1 VIIKHFKEQ
10 VDKHPNKIA
19 VKTKDIELTYDQLD
33 RLSNVVANTVLLQ
46 FKNNENDGIRAAL
59 LFEHGIGMI
68 IGTLGALKADT
79 VYVPFDPFYPE
90 SRLLYMLDHSN
101 AEIIITNNTSNG
113 LAEKLAAQAKRSIC
127 VLNIDRPVVVSEKA
141 IEREVDG
148 NKLIYI
154 LYTSGSTGTPKGI
167 MQNSKNVYH
176 FARNYI
182 EKLDIKEADRLTLFS
197 AFSHDAAV
205 VDIYSGLLS
214 GATLYPLNVRQQIK
228 ISELYG
234 WMKTER
240 ITIWHSVPTLYR
252 YFVNELSEE
261 EDPLKLRYVVLGGES
276 VVEQDV
282 ITFKKLFKNSSLVN
296 LYGQS
301 ESSYN
306 SSQIINEETDFDGIN
321 LGEPISNTRV
331 LIVNDK
337 GRIASPFS
345 AGEIVV
351 ASDYLALGY
360 WRDKEKTDKAFENH
374 TELGRIYR
382 TGDWGRFNEDG
393 MIEYLGRKDFQIKIR
408 GYRVEIE
415 EVENCLLKHRDVK
428 EAAVVCKEDESGS
441 KYLCAYFTSDE
452 GLSVEAVRKYIA
464 NELPD
469 YMVPSFCNKVDQL
482 LLTPNGKVD
491 RKALMEIEE
500 KSISQKEYEA
510 PRNELECKL
519 AKLWQD
525 ILHVEPIGINNN
537 FFELGGHSLKA
548 TTLSATIQ
556 KELIF
561 EVPLKEIFKTPT
573 IKGLSEYMTSVGRNG
588 CFRIEKAYKS
598 EYYEVSSS
606 QKRIFIL
613 QQLEPES
620 TSYNMPGVLSVE
632 GKLNIERL
640 KGAFESIINRHEVLR
655 TSFSLIGDKV
665 VQIIHSEVTLDIA
678 YLETKEEVLEEKIRS
693 FISHFDL
700 SKAPLLRACILRLSE
715 EKHIVLFDIHHIIS
729 DGMSLRVF
737 FKELVSLYKG
747 ERLPELNIQ
756 YKDYSVWQNKTLKSD
771 VMKKQEEYW
780 LEHLT
785 SGSLGEQIPLLNL
798 QTDYPRSFKQ
808 NYEGDAIRA
817 TIDPEMTL
825 KIKRAAEGFG
835 VTVYMLML
843 AAYNILLY
851 KYTEQEDII
860 VGSPIAGRQHTDTEN
875 LIGMFVN
882 TLVMRNYPQNN
893 ITIEAFLS
901 EVKKNAIKAYE
912 NQDYPFEELVE
923 KLNIRRDLSRNP
935 IFDTMFSLQNMDD
948 EELEVNSISFSTY
961 EFDKKI
967 SKFDIS
973 LNAVE
978 AREEIKLVFE
988 YSTKLFSKATIS
1000 RMVFHY
1006 IKILEQLIED
1016 KNQKLSDINI
1026 LTEQEQRQ
1034 LVYEFNNTKLDYS
1047 KNSLVHELFESQV
1060 RETPQNIALIY
1071 RGESLTYKELNEKAN
1086 QLARLIRQKGV
1097 GCEKIVGIMT
1107 RRSFEMIIGI
1117 LAVLK
1122 AGGAYIPI
1130 DPEYPLDRIQ
1140 YMLDDSHTEV
1150 LLTQDNLACQL
1161 NFKGDIIDIGNKEIY
1176 KERDL
1181 SNLQRVCEP
1190 GNLAYI
1196 IYTSGSTGRPK
1207 GILIE
1212 HRSVVNFICS
1222 MSKSIDF
1229 KQGKAILA
1237 LTTISFDIFMLETL
1251 MPLSRGL
1258 KVVIADEL
1266 QQLDSKLLAA
1276 VIEEN
1281 KVEILQTT
1289 PSRMQLMISS
1299 EHNSSAFNGLKEIMI
1314 GGEAFSQNLLTELKK
1329 LTAAKI
1335 YNMYGPTET
1344 TVWSTFGEQTNTE
1357 RIDIGRPIANTRIY
1371 IIDKGNNLKP
1381 IGIAG
1386 ELCIAGDGVGRGY
1399 LNLMELTEEKFVQDP
1414 FYKNEKMYK
1423 TGDIARFLPD
1433 GSLEY
1438 IGRLDNQVKIRG
1450 HRIELGEIEALLR
1463 DYPEISEAVIVAKSE
1478 QNGNQYLVA
1487 YYTAASE
1494 IAVTELREGLAKSL
1508 PDYMVPEAYVF
1519 MEKLPRTLN
1528 EKLDRNALPDRNGT
1542 RPVLATEY
1550 KAAETEVEAVLVSI
1564 WKDILKH
1571 ELIGI
1576 HDNFFDLGGN
1586 SFLLI
1591 KMHGELEK
1599 QYPGKVKITDI
1610 FAHPSISKLSK
1621 VIETKD
1627 DGRAK
1632 NIKLKTLML
1641 PSEYFKEQ
1649 HEDSGDVI
1657 HLSLD
1662 LYTYKQFIEIKNKC
1676 SVSISDILLGAFVY
1690 VMYELSGRQAVPV
1703 NVAVNECESL
1713 LPLYF
1718 ELENIQSI
1726 GELVQLT
1733 KQKQDNFKMTD
1744 TFLLQHLKD
1753 IQINKEPTEV
1763 LLQYLYNYRGELIKD
1778 TSIFDIIVKVYE
1790 NTDTIN
1796 FTFEYNTRLIRKEKM
1811 NELVHYYLQALEAIV
1826 ERML

>member
-1 VIIKHFKEQ
+1 MIIKHFQEQ
-10 VDKHPNKIA
+10 VDKHPEKIA
-19 VKTKDIELTYDQLD
+19 VKTKDIQLTYAQLD
-33 RLSNVVANTVLLQ
+33 RLSNVAANAILLQ
-46 FKNNENDGIRAAL
+46 FKNNENNGIRAAL
-59 LFEHGIGMI
+59 LFEHGVGMLV
-68 IGTLGALKADT
+68 GTLGALKADT
-79 VYVPFDPFYPE
+79 VYVSFDPYYPE
-90 SRLLYMLDHSN
+90 SRLQYMLEHSN
-101 AEIIITNNTSNG
+101 AEIIITNNTNNE
-113 LAEKLAAQAKRSIC
+113 LAEKLAAQAKRSIWI
-127 VLNIDRPVVVSEKA
+127 LNIDRLGGVSDKT
-141 IEREVDG
+141 IEREADG
-148 NKLIYI
+148 DRLVYI
-154 LYTSGSTGTPKGI
+154 LYTSGSTGAPKGI
-167 MQNSKNVYH
+167 MQSSKNVYH
-176 FARNYI
+176 FVRNYI
-182 EKLDIKEADRLTLFS
+182 EKLDIKEDDRLTLFS

-205 VDIYSGLLS
+205 IDIYSGLLS
-214 GATLYPLNVRQQIK
+214 GAALYPLNVRQQIK
-228 ISELYG
+228 ISELYDWIKAEG
-234 WMKTER
+234 

-252 YFVNELSEE
+252 YFVNELSEK
-261 EDPLKLRYVVLGGES
+261 DPLELRYVVLGGES

-282 ITFKKLFKNSSLVN
+282 ITFKKLFKSSSLVN

-306 SSQIINEETDFDGIN
+306 SSQIIDEASDFDGIN
-321 LGEPISNTRV
+321 LGEPVSNTRV
-331 LIVNDK
+331 LIINDK
-337 GRIASPFS
+337 RRIASPFS

-393 MIEYLGRKDFQIKIR
+393 IIEYLGRKDFQIKIR

-415 EVENCLLKHRDVK
+415 EVENCLLKHSDVK

-441 KYLCAYFTSDE
+441 KYLCAYFTSNE
-452 GLSVEAVRKYIA
+452 ELSGEAVRSYIA

-500 KSISQKEYEA
+500 KGISPKEYEA

-519 AKLWQD
+519 VELWQD
-525 ILHVEPIGINNN
+525 ILQVEPIGINNN
-537 FFELGGHSLKA
+537 FFEIGGHSLKA
-548 TTLSATIQ
+548 TSLSAAIQ
-556 KELIF
+556 RELNF
-561 EVPLKEIFKTPT
+561 EVPLREIFKTPT
-573 IKGLSEYMTSVGRNG
+573 IKGLSEYMMSVGRND
-588 CFRIEKAYKS
+588 CLRIEKTCES
-598 EYYEVSSS
+598 EYYALSSS
-606 QKRIFIL
+606 QKRIYIL

-620 TSYNMPGVLSVE
+620 TSYNMPGALSVE
-632 GKLNIERL
+632 GKLDIERL
-640 KGAFESIINRHEVLR
+640 EGAFESIINRHEVLR
-655 TSFSLIGDKV
+655 TSFSLIGERA
-665 VQIIHSEVTLDIA
+665 VQLIHPEVTLDIA
-678 YLETKEEVLEEKIRS
+678 YLEAKEEALEEKLRS
-693 FISHFDL
+693 FIRCFDL
-700 SKAPLLRACILRLSE
+700 SKAPLLRVCILRLSE

-737 FKELVSLYKG
+737 IRELVSLYKG
-747 ERLPELNIQ
+747 EQLPELDIQ
-756 YKDYSVWQNKTLKSD
+756 YKDYSVWQNKKLKSD
-771 VMKKQEEYW
+771 AMKKQEEYW

-785 SGSLGEQIPLLNL
+785 GGSLEEQIPLLNL
-798 QTDYPRSFKQ
+798 QTDYPRPFKQ
-808 NYEGDAIRA
+808 NYEGDTIRA
-817 TIDPEMTL
+817 AIDHEMTL
-825 KIKRAAEGFG
+825 KVKRAAEGVG
-835 VTVYMLML
+835 VTVYMLLL

-860 VGSPIAGRQHTDTEN
+860 VGSPIAGRQHTDTES

-893 ITIEAFLS
+893 ITIEAFLAD
-901 EVKKNAIKAYE
+901 VKKNAVKAYE

-935 IFDTMFSLQNMDD
+935 IFDTMFSLQNID
-948 EELEVNSISFSTY
+948 EQELEVDSISFSPY

-967 SKFDIS
+967 SKLDIS

-978 AREEIKLVFE
+978 AREEIKLSFE
-988 YSTKLFSKATIS
+988 YSTKLFSKDTIS
-1000 RMVFHY
+1000 RMTLHY

-1034 LVYEFNNTKLDYS
+1034 LAYEFNNTKLDYL
-1047 KNSLVHELFESQV
+1047 KNSVINELFESQV
-1060 RETPQNIALIY
+1060 RETPHNIALIY
-1071 RGESLTYKELNEKAN
+1071 RGESLTYKELNERAN

-1107 RRSFEMIIGI
+1107 RRSFDMIIGI

-1122 AGGAYIPI
+1122 AGGAYMPI

-1140 YMLDDSHTEV
+1140 YMLDDSRTAV
-1150 LLTQDNLACQL
+1150 LLTQDDLACQL
-1161 NFKGDIIDIGNKEIY
+1161 KFKGDIIDMEKKEIY
-1176 KERDL
+1176 KEKDL

-1190 GNLAYI
+1190 ESLAYI

-1207 GILIE
+1207 GIMIE

-1229 KQGKAILA
+1229 RQGKAILA

-1251 MPLSRGL
+1251 MPLSKGL
-1258 KVVIADEL
+1258 RVVIADEL
-1266 QQLDSKLLAA
+1266 QQLDSKLLAT

-1299 EHNSSAFNGLKEIMI
+1299 EHSSSVLSRLKLIMI
-1314 GGEAFSQNLLTELKK
+1314 GGEAFPQSLLAELKK

-1344 TVWSTFGEQTNTE
+1344 TVWSAFGEQTNLE

-1371 IIDKGNNLKP
+1371 ITDKVNNLKP
-1381 IGIAG
+1381 LGIAG
-1386 ELCIAGDGVGRGY
+1386 ELCIAGDGLARGY
-1399 LNLMELTEEKFVQDP
+1399 INLTELTEERFVQDP

-1423 TGDIARFLPD
+1423 TGDIARLLPD
-1433 GSLEY
+1433 GRLEY
-1438 IGRLDNQVKIRG
+1438 LGRLDNQVKIRG
-1450 HRIELGEIEALLR
+1450 HRIELGEIETLLR
-1463 DYPEISEAVIVAKSE
+1463 GYPEIREAAVVDKSE
-1478 QNGNQYLVA
+1478 PNGSKYLAA

-1494 IAVTELREGLAKSL
+1494 IAVTELRESLAKSL
-1508 PDYMVPEAYVF
+1508 PDYMVPEAYIF

-1528 EKLDRNALPDRNGT
+1528 GKLDRNALPDRNGR
-1542 RPVLATEY
+1542 RPILAAEY
-1550 KAAETEVEAVLVSI
+1550 KAAETGIEKVLVNI
-1564 WKDILKH
+1564 WKDILKR

-1591 KMHGELEK
+1591 KMNGELEK

-1610 FAHPSISKLSK
+1610 FAHPSISRLSK
-1621 VIETKD
+1621 VIETKND
-1627 DGRAK
+1627 SRAK
-1632 NIKLKTLML
+1632 NIKLKML
-1641 PSEYFKEQ
+1641 KLPQEYFKEQ
-1649 HEDSGDVI
+1649 QEDSGDVI
-1657 HLSLD
+1657 QLSLD
-1662 LYTYKQFIEIKNKC
+1662 SYTYKHFIEIKNKC

-1690 VMYELSGRQAVPV
+1690 VMYEVSGRQAVPI
-1703 NVAVNECESL
+1703 NAAVNGCESI

-1718 ELENIQSI
+1718 ELGSIQSI

-1733 KQKQDNFKMTD
+1733 KQKQDNFKLID
-1744 TFLLQHLKD
+1744 TFMLQHLKD

-1763 LLQYLYNYRGELIKD
+1763 LLQYLYNYHGELIAD

-1796 FTFEYNTRLIRKEKM
+1796 FTFEYNTRLIRREKM
-1811 NELVHYYLQALEAIV
+1811 KELVHYYLQALEAIV